1 MLGKSANG
9 FIVPVLIDSSDGM
22 IAGHGRVLAARKL
35 HLQKVPVIVAIHLTD
50 TEKRAYAI
58 ADNKIALNAGWDEQ
72 LLKVEIEALKNDGV
86 NLETLGFSEEEL
98 MSYWTALEPTSSR
111 TKIRLQNHP
120 PLLYR

>member
-1 MLGKSANG
+1 
-9 FIVPVLIDSSDGM
+9 M

-35 HLQKVPVIVAIHLTD
+35 HLQKVPVIVATHLTD

-72 LLKVEIEALKNDGV
+72 LLKVEIQALKNDGV